1 MLEIYLIR
9 HGQTKWNLEK
19 KMQGSL
25 NSDLTVEGVEQAA
38 SLGKELNKHYFD
50 HIYSSTSPRALETSR
65 LIFGDKK
72 KTSSDLLGEIAMG
85 AWEGKTYQEIEKL
98 APLEWNNFFNHPF
111 NYFPSKDGESFA
123 QLEARL
129 KVFIKEEGL
138 RERSG
143 KIAIVSHRITI
154 RMLISLLLNNKE
166 LYGKM
171 DLSSTSL
178 SIIEIKNKKAKLK
191 LLNSTAHY
199 QYYRRNKIPIP
210 IKTSR

>member
-25 NSDLTVEGVEQAA
+25 NSDLTVEGVGQAV
-38 SLGKELNKHYFD
+38 SLGKELSKHYFD

-65 LIFGDKK
+65 LIFGDEK

-111 NYFPSKDGESFA
+111 NYFPTKDGESFA

-166 LYGKM
+166 LYGEM

-178 SIIEIKNKKAKLK
+178 SIIEVENKKAKLK

-199 QYYRRNKIPIP
+199 
-210 IKTSR
+210 

>member
-1 MLEIYLIR
+1 MYFKKAIYFTKIIFEVKKMLEIYLIR
-9 HGQTKWNLEK
+9 HGQTKWNLEN

-25 NSDLTVEGVEQAA
+25 NSDLTVEGVKQAV

-65 LIFGDKK
+65 LIFGDEK

-154 RMLISLLLNNKE
+154 RMLISLLIME
-166 LYGKM
+166 M
-171 DLSSTSL
+171 MVM
-178 SIIEIKNKKAKLK
+178 I
-191 LLNSTAHY
+191 
-199 QYYRRNKIPIP
+199 
-210 IKTSR
+210 